1 MKKTIARKLNL
12 NTETLVALQPDLLA
26 AVQGGGAPNGGGDQ
40 VQSKSWLPLSCV
52 SADGGRSCSV
62 CPKL

>member
-1 MKKTIARKLNL
+1 MKKTSARKLNL
-12 NTETLVALQPDLLA
+12 HTETLVALQPDVLG
-26 AVQGGGAPNGGGDQ
+26 AVKGGGPGEEA
-40 VQSKSWLPLSCV
+40 QSKSWLPLSCV

>member
-1 MKKTIARKLNL
+1 MKKTTGRKLGL
-12 NTETLVALQPDLLA
+12 NTETLVALQPEVLA
-26 AVQGGGAPNGGGDQ
+26 DVQGGAEGR
-40 VQSKSWLPLSCV
+40 SKSWLPFSCV